1 MFSYIWP
8 LALLVLSNTAYQICA
23 KGVPSGMHPLAALT
37 ITYVIGALTSGVLY
51 HVLTKNG
58 NLLRE
63 YGQLNWAPLVM
74 GVVVVG
80 LEVSCI
86 YAYQAGWQVNSLPV
100 VQSAFLA
107 ITLLAV
113 GALLYQEPL
122 TANKLIGVVICLVG
136 LWFINH

>member
-8 LALLVLSNTAYQICA
+8 LALLVLSNTVYQICA

-37 ITYVIGALTSGVLY
+37 ITYVIGAVTSGVLY

-80 LEVSCI
+80 LEVGCI

-100 VQSAFLA
+100 VQSVFLA

-122 TANKLIGVVICLVG
+122 TANKLIGVAICLVG

>member
-113 GALLYQEPL
+113 GALLYHEPL
-122 TANKLIGVVICLVG
+122 TANKLIGVAICLVG